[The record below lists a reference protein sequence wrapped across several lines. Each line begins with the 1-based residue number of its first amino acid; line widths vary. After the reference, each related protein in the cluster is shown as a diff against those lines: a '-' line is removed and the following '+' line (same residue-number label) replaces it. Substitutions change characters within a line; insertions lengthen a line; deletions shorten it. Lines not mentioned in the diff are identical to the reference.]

1 MTRRQGFVSSSQG
14 RRYCYCYCY
23 EKVPSSS
30 SKLLVKWQGPY
41 LVVRKIGPITYE
53 IHHPDKRKTFQTYH
67 VSLLKEWKELPSK
80 TPETAL
86 LIR

>member
-53 IHHPDKRKTFQTYH
+53 IHHPDKRKTLQTYH